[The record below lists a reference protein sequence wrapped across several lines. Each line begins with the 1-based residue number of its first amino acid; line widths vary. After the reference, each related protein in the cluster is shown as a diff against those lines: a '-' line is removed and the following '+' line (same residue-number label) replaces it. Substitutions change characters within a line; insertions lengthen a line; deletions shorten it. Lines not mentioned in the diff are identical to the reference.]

1 MLLALI
7 ETKIRNNKTYFLIF
21 PIPNYPMR
29 DKITQYFIYTLLVGC
44 LVILGVLLMNLSET
58 VESLAKTLIDQN
70 THQVQTEL
78 NNFFSPVDVD
88 VKITSDMAENRVF
101 DEMSVEEFDLH
112 FIPFVKN
119 STSVSS
125 MMMANANG
133 DEYMLLQMDSTW
145 INRVTYKGSDSLM
158 ADRYEW
164 SYKDNQLNQV
174 KTWKEDKQYDP
185 RTRPWFQGAM
195 DNKPH
200 EIFWTAPY
208 TFFTTK
214 DPGITA
220 SVKWTSAD
228 GLEHVFGF
236 DLLLLDIC
244 KFTSSLEISPNGRVY
259 ILTEDDR
266 VLGLPHDAR
275 FESQDSLK
283 ANVLRPV
290 EQLKDPI
297 LSAAVVHWAS
307 ISDKD
312 ICYQF
317 TATDEPWRGSITPFQ
332 LGDETF
338 RIVVVAPE
346 SDFLAQIKRTR
357 MLIIGGFILIIFFAI
372 IIVRAYRQ
380 KRKANEALVEQK
392 KEVEKQ
398 RDIANHEHQIAEE
411 QKLIVQEKNKEIM
424 DSINYAKRIQEA
436 ILPPNELVT
445 QYLPQNFILYLPKDV
460 VAGDFYWFE
469 PLEDRVLIAAADCTG
484 HGVPGA
490 MVSVVCHNSL
500 NRAVREFGLTD
511 PGKILDK
518 TTELVIKTF
527 ERSNEDVKDGMDI
540 ALISIPKNTDGNA
553 TIQYAGANNSLYYIQ
568 NKELLEIK
576 ADKQPVG
583 KYADRKPYTTKT
595 VNLNQ
600 GDMIYLYSDG
610 YADQFGGPRGK
621 KLKYKALKELLLSN
635 ANMSLNQQREIL
647 FKSFEDWKSDYEQI
661 DDVCIIGIRL

>member
-1 MLLALI
+1 
-7 ETKIRNNKTYFLIF
+7 
-21 PIPNYPMR
+21 MR
-29 DKITQYFIYTLLVGC
+29 DKLTQYFIYTLLIGC
-44 LVILGVLLMNLSET
+44 LVILGVLLVNLSET

-70 THQVQTEL
+70 SHQVQTEL
-78 NNFFSPVDVD
+78 NNFFTPVDVD
-88 VKITSDMAENRVF
+88 VKINADMAENGIF
-101 DEMSVEEFDLH
+101 DQMTVEEFDLH

-119 STSVSS
+119 SKSVSS

-164 SYKDNQLNQV
+164 TYHNNELQQI

-185 RTRPWFQGAM
+185 RTRPWFQGALE
-195 DNKPH
+195 NNLH

-220 SVKWTSAD
+220 SIKWKSKNGVD
-228 GLEHVFGF
+228 HVFGF

-266 VLGLPHDAR
+266 VLGLPRDDR
-275 FESQDSLK
+275 FKDKDSLK
-283 ANVLRPV
+283 ANVLRPA
-290 EQLKDPI
+290 EQLNDPV
-297 LSAAVVHWAS
+297 LTSAIDQWNS
-307 ISDKD
+307 IADKD

-357 MLIIGGFILIIFFAI
+357 MLIIGGFILIVFFAI

-380 KRKANEALVEQK
+380 KRKANAALVEQK

-398 RDIANHEHQIAEE
+398 RDYANQEHQIAEE

-436 ILPPNELVT
+436 ILPPNDLVT
-445 QYLPQNFILYLPKDV
+445 QYLPDNFILYLPKDV

-511 PGKILDK
+511 PGQILDK

-527 ERSNEDVKDGMDI
+527 ERSNEEVKDGMDI
-540 ALISIPKNTDGNA
+540 ALISIPKDQSGNK
-553 TIQYAGANNSLYYIQ
+553 TIEYAGANNSLYYIQ
-568 NKELLEIK
+568 NSELHEIK

-583 KYADRKPYTTKT
+583 KYADRKPYTTKP
-595 VNLNQ
+595 VNLNP
-600 GDMIYLYSDG
+600 GDMVYLYSDG

-621 KLKYKALKELLLSN
+621 KLKYKALKEMLLSN
-635 ANMSLNQQREIL
+635 SDMSLNQQREIL
-647 FKSFEDWKSDYEQI
+647 FKSFEEWKADYEQI
-661 DDVCIIGIRL
+661 DDVCVIGIRV